1 VADYSWDPGERGR
14 LAALGVLL
22 IGALLYPLRQYLRP
36 AKERRDGFP
45 LSYFPMFSKLRKQ
58 TVKIVYAVGVDADGG
73 RHYVPF
79 EIFGL
84 NSRSF
89 NQVRRQLT
97 SAVKRGRAME
107 YAADLA
113 RRFAAAPAHTNI
125 VRVDV
130 LRGTFDLDACLL
142 DGHVRSSADVEL
154 ASVSVAEATA
164 AATTDPELLPI
175 SPASEGSS

>member
-1 VADYSWDPGERGR
+1 
-14 LAALGVLL
+14 
-22 IGALLYPLRQYLRP
+22 
-36 AKERRDGFP
+36 
-45 LSYFPMFSKLRKQ
+45 
-58 TVKIVYAVGVDADGG
+58 
-73 RHYVPF
+73 
-79 EIFGL
+79 
-84 NSRSF
+84 
-89 NQVRRQLT
+89 
-97 SAVKRGRAME
+97 ME

-113 RRFAAAPAHTNI
+113 RRLAAVPAHTNI